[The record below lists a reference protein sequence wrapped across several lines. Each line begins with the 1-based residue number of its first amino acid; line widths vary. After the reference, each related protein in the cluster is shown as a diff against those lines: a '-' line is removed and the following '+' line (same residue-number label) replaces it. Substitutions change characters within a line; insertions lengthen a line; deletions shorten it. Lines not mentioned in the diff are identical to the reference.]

1 MIWPLFK
8 YNLKTNRFLWLL
20 LLAVMFMYYSII
32 ISMFDPENIEAL
44 TKMLELFP
52 KELMDA
58 MGFSQFG
65 TTLLTFVVGYIYGFL
80 IFLFPLI
87 LTVVINH
94 KLVASMVDKGS
105 MAYLLS
111 APFSRIKV
119 ALTQAISGLV
129 LITVFLAT
137 TTLCALVVSELLFPG
152 EMEVWMFIKINI
164 YAIILYWAISGIVFF
179 GSAIADDSKVSL
191 GIGVGVPVLFLV
203 IQMLAGAGKD
213 FKWLENFTMYTLFNP
228 EMMIEGDGFVWIGMA
243 TLFAIALVF
252 YSAGI
257 WYFNRKNL
265 YI

>member
-8 YNLKTNRFLWLL
+8 YNIKTNRFLWILL
-20 LLAVMFMYYSII
+20 VMVMVMYFSII
-32 ISMFDPENIEAL
+32 ISMYDPENIEAL

-80 IFLFPLI
+80 IFLFPMV

-111 APFSRIKV
+111 APFSRVKV

-129 LITVFLAT
+129 LITAFFTVVTLSALAM
-137 TTLCALVVSELLFPG
+137 SELMFAG
-152 EMEVWMFIKINI
+152 EMEIGLFIRINI
-164 YAIILYWAISGIVFF
+164 YTIILYWAISSIVFF

-203 IQMLAGAGKD
+203 IQMLAGVGKD

-228 EMMIEGDGFVWIGMA
+228 EKMIEGDGFVWIGMA
-243 TLFAIALVF
+243 VLLMIALVF

-257 WYFNRKNL
+257 WFFNRKNL

>member
-8 YNLKTNRFLWLL
+8 YNIKTNRFLWLL
-20 LLAVMFMYYSII
+20 LVAVMFMYFSII
-32 ISMFDPENIEAL
+32 ISMYDPENIEAL

-65 TTLLTFVVGYIYGFL
+65 TTLLSFIVGYIYGFL
-80 IFLFPLI
+80 IFLFPMV

-111 APFSRIKV
+111 SPFSRVKV
-119 ALTQAISGLV
+119 ALTQALSGLV
-129 LITVFLAT
+129 LITTFLSVV
-137 TTLCALVVSELLFPG
+137 TLSALAMSELMFAG
-152 EMEVWMFIKINI
+152 EMDIVMFIKINI
-164 YAIILYWAISGIVFF
+164 YTIILYWSISSIVFF

-191 GIGVGVPVLFLV
+191 GIGVGVPVMFLV
-203 IQMLAGAGKD
+203 IQMLSGVGED

-228 EMMIEGDGFVWIGMA
+228 DKMIQGDGFVWLGMTA
-243 TLFAIALVF
+243 LIAIALVL
-252 YSAGI
+252 YSAAI
-257 WYFNRKNL
+257 WIFNRKNL

>member
-8 YNLKTNRFLWLL
+8 YNIKTNRFLWLL

-111 APFSRIKV
+111 APFQES
-119 ALTQAISGLV
+119 
-129 LITVFLAT
+129 
-137 TTLCALVVSELLFPG
+137 
-152 EMEVWMFIKINI
+152 
-164 YAIILYWAISGIVFF
+164 
-179 GSAIADDSKVSL
+179 
-191 GIGVGVPVLFLV
+191 
-203 IQMLAGAGKD
+203 
-213 FKWLENFTMYTLFNP
+213 KWL
-228 EMMIEGDGFVWIGMA
+228 
-243 TLFAIALVF
+243 
-252 YSAGI
+252 
-257 WYFNRKNL
+257 
-265 YI
+265 